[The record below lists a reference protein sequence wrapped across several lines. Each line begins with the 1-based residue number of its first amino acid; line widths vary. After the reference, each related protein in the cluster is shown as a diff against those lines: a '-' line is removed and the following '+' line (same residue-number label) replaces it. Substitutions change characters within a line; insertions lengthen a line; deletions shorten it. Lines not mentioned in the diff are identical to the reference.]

1 LKADFMS
8 DDSDRKNS
16 PEAARDSFH
25 AKRRRARRDRAQER
39 REKAMGKSGKSSNRP
54 EIKGDFGDGPCIY
67 GLHTVR
73 AALANPKRKVRGLL
87 ATRNALARLTENEE
101 LPSHITPEMVEPSR
115 LDRLV
120 GSDAVHQGVVLLT
133 EPIEPRPFRELAE
146 HSSILILDQVTDP
159 HNVGAIMRSAVALG
173 VGALVTTSRHS
184 AAQTGVLAK
193 SASGALD
200 MIDFVEVTNLANA
213 IEELHQIGFT
223 SIGLD
228 SEGPADMLPTLT
240 DLPHDTP
247 LAIVMGSEGKGL
259 RAKTRET
266 VTHLARL
273 DMPGRIKSLNVSNA
287 AALAM
292 FCLHNHRQT
301 SG

>member
-1 LKADFMS
+1 MS
-8 DDSDRKNS
+8 DEQRPPKDA
-16 PEAARDSFH
+16 EAKRDSYH
-25 AKRRRARRDRAQER
+25 AKRRRARRDKTQER
-39 REKAMGKSGKSSNRP
+39 REKAMGKSFGNQRQRQSI
-54 EIKGDFGDGPCIY
+54 EGDFSEGPCIY

-73 AALANPKRKVRGLL
+73 AALQNPERRLGRLL
-87 ATRNALARLTENEE
+87 VTRNALTRLEGDGQG
-101 LPSHITPEMVEPSR
+101 LPPNVKPEITEPSK

-133 EPIEPRPFRELAE
+133 EPIEPRPFRELAK
-146 HSSILILDQVTDP
+146 HKAILVLDQVTDP

-173 VGALVTTSRHS
+173 AGALLTTSRHS

-213 IEELHQIGFT
+213 LDELHGIGFVT
-223 SIGLD
+223 IGFD
-228 SEGPADMLPTLT
+228 SEGSKDFADLLPDISADAPVAL
-240 DLPHDTP
+240 
-247 LAIVMGSEGKGL
+247 VMGSEGKGL

-266 VTHLARL
+266 VNHLARL
-273 DMPGRIKSLNVSNA
+273 DMPGPIKSLNVSNA

-292 FCLHNHRQT
+292 FSLMNHQKPKH
-301 SG
+301 